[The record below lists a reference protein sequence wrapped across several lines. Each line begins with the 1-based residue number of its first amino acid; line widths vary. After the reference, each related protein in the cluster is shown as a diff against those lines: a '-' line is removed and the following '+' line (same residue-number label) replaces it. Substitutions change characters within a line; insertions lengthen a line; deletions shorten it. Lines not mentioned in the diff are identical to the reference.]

1 MKQFVYLVFGLI
13 VLLQCSRV
21 EAQTSHSTTLPTGI
35 QVSPVLPNREH
46 IESSP
51 RVESQPPPASV
62 PFSFKGCENILF
74 VLDSSFSMKEKVS
87 APIYSEKT
95 KTKLEFAKSLIERIL
110 ASLPTD
116 AKCGLR
122 IFGAKSVTKT
132 LEIEHNPNLN
142 HIDLGPG
149 TDCLATELLVP
160 IKEGNKKL
168 ILRELSHV
176 LAIGNATPLEFALRQ
191 AYGNEVATVKG
202 HTVIILLT
210 DGYDTCG
217 GDPVRF
223 VNGEV
228 DSIFRVNLV
237 VASFAQN
244 NRHDIRPLD
253 NLVRAGNGKYYD
265 AFDFDELISDVKKAG
280 VRN

>member
-1 MKQFVYLVFGLI
+1 MISLI
-13 VLLQCSRV
+13 VLHCSRV
-21 EAQTSHSTTLPTGI
+21 EAQTSTSTTLPPGI
-35 QVSPVLPNREH
+35 QVSPVLPNQEH
-46 IESSP
+46 IGSSS
-51 RVESQPPPASV
+51 RAERQPLFASA

-74 VLDSSFSMKEKVS
+74 VLDSSFSMKAKVS

-95 KTKLEFAKSLIERIL
+95 KTKLEFAKSLIEKIL
-110 ASLPTD
+110 ASLPID
-116 AKCGLR
+116 ARCGLR
-122 IFGAKSVTKT
+122 IFGAKSIAKT
-132 LEIEHNPNLN
+132 QEIEHNPNLN

-168 ILRELSHV
+168 ILRELGHV

-191 AYGNEVATVKG
+191 AYGNELATVTG

-210 DGYDTCG
+210 YGYDTCG

-228 DSIFRVNLV
+228 DAASRVNLV
-237 VASFAQN
+237 VASFARN
-244 NRHDIRPLD
+244 ERHDIRQLAQ
-253 NLVRAGNGKYYD
+253 LVRAGNGQYYD
-265 AFDFDELISDVKKAG
+265 AFDFGQLINDVKRQNIQKFPQNE
-280 VRN
+280 R